1 MRKAY
6 YVACGLVYEM
16 AFLAALAVVWRTEGV
31 FAAIV
36 VAVPTCFLLSR
47 CVTRT
52 PAFRPVKD
60 SLLWLGTVLAAHLL
74 ADWLS
79 LPLYI
84 ARLCDV
90 EIQESGALSA
100 ADGLLVLMIMAVF
113 AMGSLSVYAVSLGLT
128 VRRRSKQAAWRK
140 FAAEIFTKHL
150 TFPPDLVSYLGKV

>member
-16 AFLAALAVVWRTEGV
+16 MFLAVPAHGERVCSDCDRCADRFSALALRDTHACVSSGQR
-31 FAAIV
+31 FAA
-36 VAVPTCFLLSR
+36 VA
-47 CVTRT
+47 
-52 PAFRPVKD
+52 
-60 SLLWLGTVLAAHLL
+60 GTVLAAHLL

-100 ADGLLVLMIMAVF
+100 ADGLLVLMVMAVF

-128 VRRRSKQAAWRK
+128 VRRRSKQAA
-140 FAAEIFTKHL
+140 
-150 TFPPDLVSYLGKV
+150 

>member
-16 AFLAALAVVWRTEGV
+16 AFLAALAMVWRTESM

-36 VAVPTCFLLSR
+36 VAVPTGFLLSR

-60 SLLWLGTVLAAHLL
+60 SLLWLGTVRQRILL
-74 ADWLS
+74 IDWLN
-79 LPLYI
+79 I

-100 ADGLLVLMIMAVF
+100 GRIACLDGNGRVCDGFSQRFRFPGVDGAAALKTSSMTQNLLQEFCKTLDF
-113 AMGSLSVYAVSLGLT
+113 SLRIWYP
-128 VRRRSKQAAWRK
+128 
-140 FAAEIFTKHL
+140 I
-150 TFPPDLVSYLGKV
+150 

>member
-1 MRKAY
+1 M
-6 YVACGLVYEM
+6 
-16 AFLAALAVVWRTEGV
+16 

-36 VAVPTCFLLSR
+36 IAVLTGFLLSR

-90 EIQESGALSA
+90 EMWRFRNPGRS
-100 ADGLLVLMIMAVF
+100 LL
-113 AMGSLSVYAVSLGLT
+113 LT
-128 VRRRSKQAAWRK
+128 DCS
-140 FAAEIFTKHL
+140 F
-150 TFPPDLVSYLGKV
+150 

>member
-1 MRKAY
+1 
-6 YVACGLVYEM
+6 M
-16 AFLAALAVVWRTEGV
+16 AFLAALAVVWRTESV

-36 VAVPTCFLLSR
+36 IAVPTGFLLSR

-100 ADGLLVLMIMAVF
+100 ADGLLVWMVMAVF
-113 AMGSLSVYAVSLGLT
+113 AMGSLSVYAVSL
-128 VRRRSKQAAWRK
+128 AAALKTSGMTQICCRNFHKTLDFSLRIWYP
-140 FAAEIFTKHL
+140 I
-150 TFPPDLVSYLGKV
+150 

>member
-16 AFLAALAVVWRTEGV
+16 AFLAALAMVWRTEGM
-31 FAAIV
+31 FASVVIKQLFGTAIV
-36 VAVPTCFLLSR
+36 VAVPTGFLLSR

-100 ADGLLVLMIMAVF
+100 ADGLLVLMVMAVF

-128 VRRRSKQAAWRK
+128 VRRRSKQAA
-140 FAAEIFTKHL
+140 
-150 TFPPDLVSYLGKV
+150 

>member
-1 MRKAY
+1 MI
-6 YVACGLVYEM
+6 
-16 AFLAALAVVWRTEGV
+16 AL
-31 FAAIV
+31 
-36 VAVPTCFLLSR
+36 PTGFLLSR

-79 LPLYI
+79 LPLYT

-100 ADGLLVLMIMAVF
+100 ADGLLVWTVMAVF

-128 VRRRSKQAAWRK
+128 VRRRSKQAA
-140 FAAEIFTKHL
+140 
-150 TFPPDLVSYLGKV
+150 

>member
-1 MRKAY
+1 M
-6 YVACGLVYEM
+6 
-16 AFLAALAVVWRTEGV
+16 FLAALAVVWRTEGM

-36 VAVPTCFLLSR
+36 VAVPTGFLLSR

-100 ADGLLVLMIMAVF
+100 ADGLLVLMVMAVF

-128 VRRRSKQAAWRK
+128 VRRRSKQAA
-140 FAAEIFTKHL
+140 
-150 TFPPDLVSYLGKV
+150 

>member
-16 AFLAALAVVWRTEGV
+16 AFLAALAMVWRTEGM

-36 VAVPTCFLLSR
+36 VAVPTGFLLSR

-84 ARLCDV
+84 
-90 EIQESGALSA
+90 QESGALSA
-100 ADGLLVLMIMAVF
+100 ADGLLVLMVMAVF

-128 VRRRSKQAAWRK
+128 VRRRSKQAA
-140 FAAEIFTKHL
+140 
-150 TFPPDLVSYLGKV
+150 

>member
-1 MRKAY
+1 M
-6 YVACGLVYEM
+6 
-16 AFLAALAVVWRTEGV
+16 

-36 VAVPTCFLLSR
+36 IAVLTGFLLSR

-60 SLLWLGTVLAAHLL
+60 SLLWLG
-74 ADWLS
+74 

-84 ARLCDV
+84 ARPCDV

-113 AMGSLSVYAVSLGLT
+113 AMGSLSVYSVSLGLT
-128 VRRRSKQAAWRK
+128 VRRRSKQAA
-140 FAAEIFTKHL
+140 
-150 TFPPDLVSYLGKV
+150 

>member
-1 MRKAY
+1 M
-6 YVACGLVYEM
+6 
-16 AFLAALAVVWRTEGV
+16 

-36 VAVPTCFLLSR
+36 IAVPTGFLLSR

-74 ADWLS
+74 ADWMS

-84 ARLCDV
+84 ARLYDV

-100 ADGLLVLMIMAVF
+100 ADGLLVLMVMAVSF
-113 AMGSLSVYAVSLGLT
+113 FRLTTGVFVKFVVREVADSSMGP
-128 VRRRSKQAAWRK
+128 Q
-140 FAAEIFTKHL
+140 
-150 TFPPDLVSYLGKV
+150 

>member
-1 MRKAY
+1 M
-6 YVACGLVYEM
+6 
-16 AFLAALAVVWRTEGV
+16 

-36 VAVPTCFLLSR
+36 IAVLTGFLLSR

-60 SLLWLGTVLAAHLL
+60 SLLWLGTVLAAYLL

-90 EIQESGALSA
+90 EIQESGALS
-100 ADGLLVLMIMAVF
+100 DGLLVLMVMAVF

-128 VRRRSKQAAWRK
+128 VRRRSKQAA
-140 FAAEIFTKHL
+140 
-150 TFPPDLVSYLGKV
+150 

>member
-1 MRKAY
+1 MRWHFW
-6 YVACGLVYEM
+6 L
-16 AFLAALAVVWRTEGV
+16 LAMVWRTEGM

-36 VAVPTCFLLSR
+36 VAVPTGFCSR

-84 ARLCDV
+84 APLCDV

-100 ADGLLVLMIMAVF
+100 ADGLLVLMVMAVF

-128 VRRRSKQAAWRK
+128 VRRRSKQAA
-140 FAAEIFTKHL
+140 
-150 TFPPDLVSYLGKV
+150 

>member
-1 MRKAY
+1 MSLCFWQYR
-6 YVACGLVYEM
+6 
-16 AFLAALAVVWRTEGV
+16 RTESV

-36 VAVPTCFLLSR
+36 IAVLTGFLLSR

-90 EIQESGALSA
+90 EIRALSA
-100 ADGLLVLMIMAVF
+100 ADGLLVLMVMAVF
-113 AMGSLSVYAVSLGLT
+113 AMGSLSVYAVSL
-128 VRRRSKQAAWRK
+128 AAALKTSGMTQICCRNFHKTLDFSLRIWYP
-140 FAAEIFTKHL
+140 I
-150 TFPPDLVSYLGKV
+150 

>member
-6 YVACGLVYEM
+6 YVACGLVYELM
-16 AFLAALAVVWRTEGV
+16 FLAVPAHGERVCSDCDRCADRV
-31 FAAIV
+31 FCSR
-36 VAVPTCFLLSR
+36 VAWHARLRFVRS
-47 CVTRT
+47 
-52 PAFRPVKD
+52 KY

-100 ADGLLVLMIMAVF
+100 ADGLLVWMVMAVF

-128 VRRRSKQAAWRK
+128 VRRRSKQAA
-140 FAAEIFTKHL
+140 
-150 TFPPDLVSYLGKV
+150 

>member
-1 MRKAY
+1 M
-6 YVACGLVYEM
+6 
-16 AFLAALAVVWRTEGV
+16 

-36 VAVPTCFLLSR
+36 IAVLTGFLLSR

-74 ADWLS
+74 ADWL
-79 LPLYI
+79 YI
-84 ARLCDV
+84 VRLCDV

-128 VRRRSKQAAWRK
+128 VRRRSKQAA
-140 FAAEIFTKHL
+140 
-150 TFPPDLVSYLGKV
+150 

>member
-1 MRKAY
+1 MSG
-6 YVACGLVYEM
+6 C
-16 AFLAALAVVWRTEGV
+16 FCTESV

-36 VAVPTCFLLSR
+36 IALPTGFLLSR

-74 ADWLS
+74 ADWLG

-84 ARLCDV
+84 APLCDV

-100 ADGLLVLMIMAVF
+100 ADGLLVLMVMAVF

-128 VRRRSKQAAWRK
+128 VRRRSKQAA
-140 FAAEIFTKHL
+140 
-150 TFPPDLVSYLGKV
+150 

>member
-16 AFLAALAVVWRTEGV
+16 AFLAALTVVWRTESV

-36 VAVPTCFLLSR
+36 IAVLTGFLLSR

-52 PAFRPVKD
+52 
-60 SLLWLGTVLAAHLL
+60 LAAHLL

-84 ARLCDV
+84 VRLCDV

-100 ADGLLVLMIMAVF
+100 ADGLLVLMVMAVF

-128 VRRRSKQAAWRK
+128 VRRRSKQAA
-140 FAAEIFTKHL
+140 
-150 TFPPDLVSYLGKV
+150 

>member
-16 AFLAALAVVWRTEGV
+16 AFLAALAVVWRTESV

-36 VAVPTCFLLSR
+36 IALPTGFLLSR
-47 CVTRT
+47 RVTRT

-60 SLLWLGTVLAAHLL
+60 SLLWPGTVLAAHLL

-90 EIQESGALSA
+90 EIQESGALSGFSQRVCGFAGVDGA
-100 ADGLLVLMIMAVF
+100 AALNTSGMTQIFCRNFHKTLDF
-113 AMGSLSVYAVSLGLT
+113 SLRIWYP
-128 VRRRSKQAAWRK
+128 
-140 FAAEIFTKHL
+140 I
-150 TFPPDLVSYLGKV
+150 

>member
-16 AFLAALAVVWRTEGV
+16 MF
-31 FAAIV
+31 
-36 VAVPTCFLLSR
+36 
-47 CVTRT
+47 
-52 PAFRPVKD
+52 
-60 SLLWLGTVLAAHLL
+60 LAAHLL

-100 ADGLLVLMIMAVF
+100 ADGLLVL
-113 AMGSLSVYAVSLGLT
+113 
-128 VRRRSKQAAWRK
+128 
-140 FAAEIFTKHL
+140 
-150 TFPPDLVSYLGKV
+150 

>member
-1 MRKAY
+1 M
-6 YVACGLVYEM
+6 
-16 AFLAALAVVWRTEGV
+16 

-36 VAVPTCFLLSR
+36 VAVLTGFLLSR

-100 ADGLLVLMIMAVF
+100 ADGLLVWMVMAVF
-113 AMGSLSVYAVSLGLT
+113 AMGSLSVYVVSLGLT
-128 VRRRSKQAAWRK
+128 VRRRSKQAA
-140 FAAEIFTKHL
+140 
-150 TFPPDLVSYLGKV
+150 

>member
-16 AFLAALAVVWRTEGV
+16 AFLAALAMVWRTEGM

-36 VAVPTCFLLSR
+36 VAVPTGFLLSR

-79 LPLYI
+79 LRCTSRACAMWRFRNPG
-84 ARLCDV
+84 R
-90 EIQESGALSA
+90 S
-100 ADGLLVLMIMAVF
+100 LL
-113 AMGSLSVYAVSLGLT
+113 LT
-128 VRRRSKQAAWRK
+128 DCS
-140 FAAEIFTKHL
+140 
-150 TFPPDLVSYLGKV
+150 S